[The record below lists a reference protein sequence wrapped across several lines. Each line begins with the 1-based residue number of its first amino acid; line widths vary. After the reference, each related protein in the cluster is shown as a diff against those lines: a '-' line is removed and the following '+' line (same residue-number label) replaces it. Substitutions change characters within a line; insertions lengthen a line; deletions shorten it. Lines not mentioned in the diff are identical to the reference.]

1 MQNVQKNN
9 MLNLRACYWYNNE
22 HCHVALLGKMLKN
35 HAKIHHEKLF
45 KEYWELEWEFMN
57 FQG

>member
-1 MQNVQKNN
+1 
-9 MLNLRACYWYNNE
+9 
-22 HCHVALLGKMLKN
+22 MLKN

-57 FQG
+57 FQGWLHLFPHELN